1 MVVLAIRNDCITL
14 LNGAA
19 EIRGALPQY
28 ISYFIVWISSFIN
41 YLFTFSENISES
53 KDTHTHTQNGTNTLC
68 ATNLSLSRRMKAV
81 KQMK

>member
-53 KDTHTHTQNGTNTLC
+53 KDTHTHKTAQILC
-68 ATNLSLSRRMKAV
+68 VQQTSRSVGGWKL
-81 KQMK
+81 